1 MSRIEPRQGAFAGT
15 VARGARK
22 TYGRDMESARVYARH
37 PRLMV
42 GYMRYNRAAERTPRV
57 PKLLADLAVTRAATL
72 VGCEFC
78 IDISSEYVRR
88 AGLTEDQL
96 GNLHDAHASG
106 LFDDDQ
112 LLVIDLATGMSVT
125 PGEVDDELI
134 ERVKARFGVK
144 GTMELVQL
152 IAWENARARMNIA
165 LGIGAEGFSEGKAC
179 ALPYA
184 AATGMDSMSPI
195 ERRAAIR
202 LNTAGEG
209 CGRAAVSR
217 GSAKSP

>member
-1 MSRIEPRQGAFAGT
+1 MSRIEPRQGTFAGI
-15 VARGARK
+15 VAGGARK
-22 TYGRDMESARVYARH
+22 TYGRDMESARVYAQH
-37 PRLMV
+37 PRLMF
-42 GYMRYNRAAERTPRV
+42 GYMRYNRAAEHTPRV

-78 IDISSEYVRR
+78 MDIGSEFARR
-88 AGLTEDQL
+88 SGLTEDQL
-96 GNLHDAHASG
+96 RNLHDAHASG

-125 PGEVDDELI
+125 PGQVDDEVM
-134 ERVKARFGVK
+134 ERVQTRFGVK

-165 LGIGAEGFSEGKAC
+165 LDVGAEGFSAGKAC

-184 AATGMDSMSPI
+184 ATGIDSMSI
-195 ERRAAIR
+195 
-202 LNTAGEG
+202 
-209 CGRAAVSR
+209 VSR
-217 GSAKSP
+217 GSAGRA